1 MQLLGTSEEDS
12 DFVPL
17 LPIKD
22 EPLSEGEQLQLSD
35 EASETSGVGVGGEG
49 GEGEARSSPG
59 SKGWAPRDME
69 CALQAL
75 RDRRMSL
82 TKASATYGIPSTTLW
97 QRAHRL
103 GIDTPKKDG
112 GAKSWS
118 DADLRAALHALRA
131 GALSAN
137 KASKAYGQRS
147 LCLIHTLH
155 RSLTH
160 LGHKN
165 LSDADLR
172 AAQHALRTGALFAN
186 KASKAYELERRG
198 PARCTART
206 ARRRARRQQGQRGL
220 RSALTLSHS
229 QAHPLTHSPGRKNL
243 SDADLRAA
251 LHALRAGALSANKAS
266 KAYGIPSSTL
276 YKIARREGIRLAAPF
291 NAAPTSWHRS
301 DLQHALAAIR
311 CGAASVQRAAAQ
323 FGIPTGTLYGRCKR
337 EGIELSRS
345 NPTPWSEDAMGEALE
360 AVRVGQ
366 MSINQAAI
374 HYNLPYSSLYGR
386 FKRCKYQLQG
396 QPVHQSKMEKNIEI
410 DHQHQHQD
418 QEPFSYHSLPPH
430 ADPNTSDDQTN
441 VQIPYSQLLSEVHDT
456 MHGHMVL
463 QEQYSGQGLYYTQG
477 YYSGMATS

>member
-112 GAKSWS
+112 GAKSW
-118 DADLRAALHALRA
+118 
-131 GALSAN
+131 
-137 KASKAYGQRS
+137 
-147 LCLIHTLH
+147 
-155 RSLTH
+155 
-160 LGHKN
+160 
-165 LSDADLR
+165 
-172 AAQHALRTGALFAN
+172 
-186 KASKAYELERRG
+186 
-198 PARCTART
+198 
-206 ARRRARRQQGQRGL
+206 
-220 RSALTLSHS
+220 
-229 QAHPLTHSPGRKNL
+229 